1 MKSFFKHFWLEII
14 GTVFF
19 LILIGAKL
27 IFGERVEMLPILA
40 LLVSVCAFLR
50 AYKSDSAT
58 DSSKK
63 FAQYKE
69 LTLELEKEQVKQ
81 SLEKWKE
88 ASEIYFTGNDEYS
101 GIIEEAFSFADMS
114 HQKEKKIKIIDE
126 HISRQI
132 IAHQRNDFSIYE
144 PIFKFVYKV
153 HKCWDNNMLSIDHV
167 RDLFRKE
174 ELAALLEFGIYFVR
188 IGGNSKE
195 AGYYEPSFGKI
206 AELLDCE
213 MWQTCKHLD

>member
-1 MKSFFKHFWLEII
+1 MKSFFKRFWIEII
-14 GTVFF
+14 GVVSI
-19 LILIGAKL
+19 LILIGAKI
-27 IFGERVEMLPILA
+27 IFGESVEMLPILA
-40 LLVSVCAFLR
+40 LLVSFYALLR

-114 HQKEKKIKIIDE
+114 HQKEEKIKIIDE

-144 PIFKFVYKV
+144 PIFKFVYRV
-153 HKCWDNNMLSIDHV
+153 HKCWENDMLSIDHV
-167 RDLFRKE
+167 KDLFLEE
-174 ELAALLEFGIYFVR
+174 ELASLLEFGIYFVR
-188 IGGNSKE
+188 LGRNGKDAN
-195 AGYYEPSFGKI
+195 YFEPSFINVAK
-206 AELLDCE
+206 LVKCSR
-213 MWQTCKHLD
+213 WQTCEHID

>member
-14 GTVFF
+14 GTVSI

-81 SLEKWKE
+81 SLEKWKN
-88 ASEIYFTGNDEYS
+88 ASEVYFVGNGEYR
-101 GIIEEAFSFADMS
+101 GIIEEAFSFANMS
-114 HQKEKKIKIIDE
+114 DQNEEKIKIVDE
-126 HISRQI
+126 YLSSEI
-132 IAHQRNDFSIYE
+132 IEHQRNDFSIYE

-167 RDLFRKE
+167 RDLFQKE
-174 ELAALLEFGIYFVR
+174 ELTALLEFGIYFVR
-188 IGGNSKE
+188 LGENGKE
-195 AGYYEPSFGKI
+195 ASYYEPSFRKI
-206 AELLDCE
+206 AKLLNCE
-213 MWQTCKHLD
+213 IWQTRKHLD

>member
-14 GTVFF
+14 GTVSI

-81 SLEKWKE
+81 SLEKWKN
-88 ASEIYFTGNDEYS
+88 ASEVYFVGNGEYP
-101 GIIEEAFSFADMS
+101 GIIEEAFDFANMS
-114 HQKEKKIKIIDE
+114 QQKEEKIKIVDGCL
-126 HISRQI
+126 SREI
-132 IAHQRNDFSIYE
+132 IAHQRNNFSIYE

-153 HKCWDNNMLSIDHV
+153 HKCWDNNMLSIDLV
-167 RDLFRKE
+167 RDLFQKE
-174 ELAALLEFGIYFVR
+174 ELTALLEFGIYFVR

-195 AGYYEPSFGKI
+195 ADYYEPSFEKI

-213 MWQTCKHLD
+213 MLQTCKHLD

>member
-14 GTVFF
+14 GTVSI

-40 LLVSVCAFLR
+40 LLVSFCAFLR

-81 SLEKWKE
+81 SLEEWKN
-88 ASEIYFTGNDEYS
+88 ASEVYFVGNGEYP
-101 GIIEEAFSFADMS
+101 GIIEEAFGYAKMS
-114 HQKEKKIKIIDE
+114 QQKEEKICSTVSVKSSAS
-126 HISRQI
+126 HL
-132 IAHQRNDFSIYE
+132 
-144 PIFKFVYKV
+144 
-153 HKCWDNNMLSIDHV
+153 WDI
-167 RDLFRKE
+167 R
-174 ELAALLEFGIYFVR
+174 A
-188 IGGNSKE
+188 
-195 AGYYEPSFGKI
+195 
-206 AELLDCE
+206 
-213 MWQTCKHLD
+213 